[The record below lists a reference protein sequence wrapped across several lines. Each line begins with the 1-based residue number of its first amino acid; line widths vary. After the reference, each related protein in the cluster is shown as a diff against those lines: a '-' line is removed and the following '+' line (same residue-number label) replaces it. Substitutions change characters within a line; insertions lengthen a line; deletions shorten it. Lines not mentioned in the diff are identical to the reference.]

1 MTLFLLSTWYI
12 FWALLVKRIILRLS
26 YLLCWSTHSFLKLW
40 VGWWGW
46 WLMQLLCQPQSKEGP
61 GFEPVR
67 RGDWVL
73 GLTINWGECWWTTNL
88 LTSALPAHWQT
99 TPVLLL
105 LFSNNSIQ
113 TIPKFSH
120 SEITPKQLYP
130 SPNANLLS
138 NAPHPFLHPLA
149 NYSNSP
155 TPVLK

>member
-26 YLLCWSTHSFLKLW
+26 YLLCWSTNSFLQ

-138 NAPHPFLHPLA
+138 NAPHPLA